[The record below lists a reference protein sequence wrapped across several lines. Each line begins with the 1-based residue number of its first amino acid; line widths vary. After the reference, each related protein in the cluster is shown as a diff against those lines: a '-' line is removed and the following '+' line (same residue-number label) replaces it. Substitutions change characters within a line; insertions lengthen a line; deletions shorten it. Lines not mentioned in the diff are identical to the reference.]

1 VLFVWCVDC
10 GEFILGV
17 KTKTARH
24 KQIALLCLT
33 YEYVKEQCSPKPRLE
48 VCRTSVLYGK
58 VCLGPSFCSEQAYC
72 DCDLPVRGGSA
83 TQRWLKESGGQAP
96 DGKVANKDERT
107 YIDVPKEE
115 TAQAVLGRVGYL

>member
-1 VLFVWCVDC
+1 MLRNN
-10 GEFILGV
+10 
-17 KTKTARH
+17 A
-24 KQIALLCLT
+24 ALNPFW
-33 YEYVKEQCSPKPRLE
+33 EA
-48 VCRTSVLYGK
+48 CRKSVLYGK
-58 VCLGPSFCSEQAYC
+58 VRLGPSFCSEQAYC
-72 DCDLPVRGGSA
+72 GCDLPVRGGSA